1 MHITTCLFGNV
12 RVNTLRV
19 PSVDVLFFLEATM
32 RFGVSLLP
40 FAAFVLGLFP
50 LLGVEPLRGLASETD
65 EGLLSVSTPCVTVLT
80 ALGVLI
86 SLKDTARGGV
96 LVWPL
101 LAVAL
106 GPFPLAG
113 VGPLRLL
120 APKFVDEM
128 LDSPIFG
135 AAVSALIPSFAS
147 FLGAL
152 PSL

>member
-1 MHITTCLFGNV
+1 MPVASLPCFARWVVRFRLECFPVPWAWERSGSLSSKTASTTCW
-12 RVNTLRV
+12 
-19 PSVDVLFFLEATM
+19 S
-32 RFGVSLLP
+32 
-40 FAAFVLGLFP
+40 FAM
-50 LLGVEPLRGLASETD
+50 ASETD

-106 GPFPLAG
+106 GPFPPAG

-120 APKFVDEM
+120 APKFVDKM